1 MPFTPHPDY
10 DGLPEPIKVLYTP
23 SEYAWMSDEQR
34 RTLVEDEC
42 LPEVEED

>member
-10 DGLPEPIKVLYTP
+10 NVLPEPIKVLYTQ
-23 SEYAWMSDEQR
+23 EQYAWMSDEQR
-34 RTLVEDEC
+34 MNLVENEC